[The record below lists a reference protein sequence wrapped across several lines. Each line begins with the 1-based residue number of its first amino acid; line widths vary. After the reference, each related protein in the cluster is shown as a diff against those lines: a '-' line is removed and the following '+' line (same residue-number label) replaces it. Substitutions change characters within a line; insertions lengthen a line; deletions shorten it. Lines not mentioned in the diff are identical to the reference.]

1 MEDRRLCVL
10 NAGSSSLKF
19 AVYELAGDDLRRYQ
33 TGEVEQVG
41 GQGRLLVSAADGKP
55 VHDRMVQTSDHAAAL
70 EALAALRDGPLDE
83 HTLIGFGHRVVHGGP
98 DMDAPVLVDPATLAR
113 IEALE
118 PLAPLHNPP
127 AVAVLKA
134 LAARF
139 PHLPQVACFDTAF
152 HRGHPA
158 VADRFAI
165 PDALYRE
172 GVRRYGFHG
181 LSYEYIAGALAE
193 RLPEIAL
200 GRVVVA
206 HLGSGA
212 SMCALAGGRSVD
224 SSMGFT
230 ALDGLPMGTRPGSLD
245 PGIILWLQQQKGWDV
260 GRVEHFLYADCG
272 LKGLSGVSNDMRT
285 LLASELLL
293 ARLAVDYFVYHV
305 ARTAAALAA
314 SMGGIDALVFTA
326 GIGERSPEIR
336 ARMLHRLRWLGFL
349 LNEAANQAGK
359 SLLTRVDSERP
370 AYVIPTDEEVVI
382 ARHTLALIADS
393 GSVQTGGALS
403 SADDPRSVNLIS
415 KTEGGDVESTAA

>member
-19 AVYELAGDDLRRYQ
+19 AVYAMTNGVLRRCQ
-33 TGEVEQVG
+33 SGEVERVG
-41 GQGRLLVSAADGKP
+41 AQGRLLVSAADGKP
-55 VHDRMVQTSDHAAAL
+55 VHDLRVATADHASAL
-70 EALAALRDGPLDE
+70 EALASLRDGPLDE
-83 HTLIGFGHRVVHGGP
+83 RGLAGFGHRVVHGGP
-98 DMDAPVLVDPATLAR
+98 DLTAPVLVDARMLAR

-134 LAARF
+134 LAGRF
-139 PHLPQVACFDTAF
+139 PNLPQVACFDTAF

-165 PDALYRE
+165 PDELYQQ

-193 RLPEIAL
+193 QMPEIAL

-212 SMCALAGGRSVD
+212 SMCALAGGRSID

-230 ALDGLPMGTRPGSLD
+230 ALDGLPMGTRSGSLD
-245 PGIILWLQQQKGWDV
+245 AGVILWLQQQKGWSVD
-260 GRVEHFLYADCG
+260 RVEHFLYADCG

-285 LLASELLL
+285 LLASEAPL
-293 ARLAVDYFVYHV
+293 ARLAVEYFVYHV
-305 ARTAAALAA
+305 ARTAGALAA
-314 SMGGIDALVFTA
+314 SMGGIDGIVFTA
-326 GIGERSPEIR
+326 GIGERSAEIR
-336 ARMLHRLRWLGFL
+336 ARVLHRLHWLGFSL
-349 LNEAANQAGK
+349 DEAANQAGGP
-359 SLLTRVDSERP
+359 LLTRADSERP

-382 ARHTLALIADS
+382 ARHTLALID
-393 GSVQTGGALS
+393 GT
-403 SADDPRSVNLIS
+403 
-415 KTEGGDVESTAA
+415 

>member
-1 MEDRRLCVL
+1 MDQRLCVL

-19 AVYELAGDDLRRYQ
+19 AVYGVVDGQPRHTQ
-33 TGEVEQVG
+33 SGEVDRIG
-41 GQGRLLVSAADGKP
+41 GEGRLRMTTADGK
-55 VHDRMVQTSDHAAAL
+55 VMHDRIVTAKDHAAAL
-70 EALAALRDGPLDE
+70 AMLAALPDGPME
-83 HTLIGFGHRVVHGGP
+83 RHGLIGFGHRVVHGGP
-98 DMDAPVLVDPATLAR
+98 NLNAPALVDAATLAR

-134 LAARF
+134 LMALLPAL
-139 PHLPQVACFDTAF
+139 PHVACFDTAF

-193 RLPEIAL
+193 RTPEIAL

-230 ALDGLPMGTRPGSLD
+230 ALDGLPMGTRSGSID
-245 PGIILWLQQQKGWDV
+245 AGVVLWLQRQKGWDV
-260 GRVEHFLYADCG
+260 GQVEQFLYADCG

-285 LLASELLL
+285 LLASEAPL
-293 ARLAVDYFVYHV
+293 AKLAIEYFVFHV
-305 ARTAAALAA
+305 ARTAGSMAAA
-314 SMGGIDALVFTA
+314 MGGIDGMVFTA

-336 ARMLHRLRWLGFL
+336 ARVLHRLHWLGFSID
-349 LNEAANQAGK
+349 EAANLAGGP
-359 SLLTRVDSERP
+359 LLTRSESALP
-370 AYVIPTDEEVVI
+370 AYAIPTDEEIVI
-382 ARHTLALIADS
+382 ARHTLARI
-393 GSVQTGGALS
+393 
-403 SADDPRSVNLIS
+403 
-415 KTEGGDVESTAA
+415 

>member
-1 MEDRRLCVL
+1 MENRRLCVL

-19 AVYELAGDDLRRYQ
+19 AVYVVADGALRRSQ
-33 TGEVEQVG
+33 SGEVERVG
-41 GQGRLLVSAADGKP
+41 GLGRLLVNAADGKP
-55 VHDRMVQTSDHAAAL
+55 VHDRVVSTDDHAAAL
-70 EALAALRDGPLDE
+70 AALAALSDGPLE
-83 HTLIGFGHRVVHGGP
+83 KRSLMGFGHRVVHGGP
-98 DMDAPVLVDPATLAR
+98 DLGAPVVVDAPTLAR

-139 PHLPQVACFDTAF
+139 PNLPQIACFDTSF

-165 PDALYRE
+165 PDELYRE

-193 RLPEIAL
+193 RVPEIAL

-230 ALDGLPMGTRPGSLD
+230 ALDGLPMGTRSGSLD
-245 PGIILWLQQQKGWDV
+245 AGVILWLQQQKGWSVD
-260 GRVEHFLYADCG
+260 RVERFLYADCG

-285 LLASELLL
+285 LLASEAPL
-293 ARLAVDYFVYHV
+293 ARLTVEYFVYHV
-305 ARTAAALAA
+305 ARTAGALAA
-314 SMGGIDALVFTA
+314 SMGGIDGFVFTA
-326 GIGERSPEIR
+326 GIGERSAEIR
-336 ARMLHRLRWLGFL
+336 ARVLRRLHWLGFSL
-349 LNEAANQAGK
+349 DEAANQAGGP
-359 SLLTRVDSERP
+359 LLTRADSERP

-382 ARHTLALIADS
+382 ARHTLALI
-393 GSVQTGGALS
+393 GGA
-403 SADDPRSVNLIS
+403 
-415 KTEGGDVESTAA
+415 

>member
-1 MEDRRLCVL
+1 MQVRRLCVL

-19 AVYELAGDDLRRYQ
+19 AAYDVTGAAPLRGVS
-33 TGEVEQVG
+33 GEVENIG
-41 GQGRLLVSAADGKP
+41 GDGRLLVAAADGKP
-55 VHDRMVQTSDHAAAL
+55 VHDHTVRTKDHADAL
-70 EALAALRDGPLDE
+70 AKLAALPEGPFDKRA
-83 HTLIGFGHRVVHGGP
+83 LIGFGHRVVHGGP
-98 DMDAPVLVDPATLAR
+98 DMDAPVLVDDAALAR
-113 IEALE
+113 IVALE

-134 LAARF
+134 LADLF
-139 PHLPQVACFDTAF
+139 PNLPHVACFDTAF

-181 LSYEYIAGALAE
+181 LSYEYISGVLAE
-193 RLPEIAL
+193 RVPEIAL

-245 PGIILWLQQQKGWDV
+245 PGIIMWLQQQKGWSIKQ
-260 GRVEHFLYADCG
+260 VEHFLYADCG

-285 LLASELLL
+285 LLASDAPL
-293 ARLAVDYFVYHV
+293 AKLAVEYFIYHA
-305 ARTAAALAA
+305 ARTVAAMAA
-314 SMGGIDALVFTA
+314 SMGGIDGLVFTA
-326 GIGERSPEIR
+326 GIGERSPDIR
-336 ARMLHRLRWLGFL
+336 SRVLHRLHWFGFAID
-349 LNEAANQAGK
+349 EAANQAGDM
-359 SLLTRVDSERP
+359 LLTRADSVLP
-370 AYVIPTDEEVVI
+370 AYVIATDEEVVI
-382 ARHTLALIADS
+382 ARHTLALI
-393 GSVQTGGALS
+393 GG
-403 SADDPRSVNLIS
+403 R
-415 KTEGGDVESTAA
+415 